1 MQVIQIK
8 DVCKA
13 FDQRQVLN
21 NISLSVEEGEIF
33 GLLGPSGAGKTTLI
47 KMLIGLLSATSG
59 NIAILGKELDKKI
72 DESFPSFG
80 MVLDNDGLYD
90 RLNCYDNLELYA
102 RIYSIS
108 NRKKVI
114 NDLLEKVGLIESSKK
129 SVSNLSKGMRQRL
142 SFARAI
148 LHSPKIVFLD
158 EPTSGLD
165 PATTLQIHS
174 MMKMLKESGT
184 TIFLTTHNMN
194 EAQKMCDHLALLNEG
209 NIVEEGTPED
219 ICLHHRKK
227 CEVNIEMTNGEK
239 YMVDSHDLLTVLQTV
254 LDTNNKIRS
263 IHSNE
268 PNLEEVFIEL
278 TGRDLRLKQLTTFVL
293 SSLNK
298 LRIH

>member
-129 SVSNLSKGMRQRL
+129 SVSNLSKAMRQRL

-278 TGRDLRLKQLTTFVL
+278 TGRDLR
-293 SSLNK
+293 
-298 LRIH
+298 

>member
-72 DESFPSFG
+72 DESFPLFG

-278 TGRDLRLKQLTTFVL
+278 TGRDLR
-293 SSLNK
+293 
-298 LRIH
+298 

>member
-59 NIAILGKELDKKI
+59 NITILGKELDKKI

-174 MMKMLKESGT
+174 MMKTLKESGT

-278 TGRDLRLKQLTTFVL
+278 TGRDLR
-293 SSLNK
+293 
-298 LRIH
+298 

>member
-13 FDQRQVLN
+13 FDQLQVLN

-174 MMKMLKESGT
+174 MMKTLKESGT

-219 ICLHHRKK
+219 ICLLHRKK

-278 TGRDLRLKQLTTFVL
+278 TIVSNDL
-293 SSLNK
+293 
-298 LRIH
+298 

>member
-59 NIAILGKELDKKI
+59 NIAILGKELDK
-72 DESFPSFG
+72 SFPSFG

-278 TGRDLRLKQLTTFVL
+278 TGRDLR
-293 SSLNK
+293 
-298 LRIH
+298 

>member
-59 NIAILGKELDKKI
+59 NIAILGKKLDKKI

-227 CEVNIEMTNGEK
+227 CEVNIEITNGEK

-278 TGRDLRLKQLTTFVL
+278 TGRDLR
-293 SSLNK
+293 
-298 LRIH
+298 

>member
-72 DESFPSFG
+72 DESFPLFG

-174 MMKMLKESGT
+174 MMKTLKESGT

-278 TGRDLRLKQLTTFVL
+278 TGRDLR
-293 SSLNK
+293 
-298 LRIH
+298 

>member
-239 YMVDSHDLLTVLQTV
+239 YMVDSHYLLTVLQTV

-278 TGRDLRLKQLTTFVL
+278 TGRDLR
-293 SSLNK
+293 
-298 LRIH
+298 

>member
-102 RIYSIS
+102 IIYSIS

-174 MMKMLKESGT
+174 MMKTLKESGT

-278 TGRDLRLKQLTTFVL
+278 TGRDLR
-293 SSLNK
+293 
-298 LRIH
+298 

>member
-13 FDQRQVLN
+13 FDQLQVLN

-33 GLLGPSGAGKTTLI
+33 GLLRPSGAGKTTLI

-174 MMKMLKESGT
+174 MMKTLKESGT

-219 ICLHHRKK
+219 ICLLHRKK

-278 TGRDLRLKQLTTFVL
+278 TGRDLR
-293 SSLNK
+293 
-298 LRIH
+298 

>member
-174 MMKMLKESGT
+174 MMKTLKESGT

-239 YMVDSHDLLTVLQTV
+239 YMVDSHNLLTVLQTV

-278 TGRDLRLKQLTTFVL
+278 TGRDLR
-293 SSLNK
+293 
-298 LRIH
+298 

>member
-13 FDQRQVLN
+13 FDQLQVLN
-21 NISLSVEEGEIF
+21 DISLSVEEGEIF

-278 TGRDLRLKQLTTFVL
+278 TGRDLR
-293 SSLNK
+293 
-298 LRIH
+298 

>member
-59 NIAILGKELDKKI
+59 NIAILGKELDKKF

-278 TGRDLRLKQLTTFVL
+278 TGRDLR
-293 SSLNK
+293 
-298 LRIH
+298 

>member
-194 EAQKMCDHLALLNEG
+194 EAQKMCEHLALLNEG

-278 TGRDLRLKQLTTFVL
+278 TGRDLR
-293 SSLNK
+293 
-298 LRIH
+298 

>member
-219 ICLHHRKK
+219 IYLHHRKK

-278 TGRDLRLKQLTTFVL
+278 TGRDLR
-293 SSLNK
+293 
-298 LRIH
+298 

>member
-165 PATTLQIHS
+165 PVTTLQIHS
-174 MMKMLKESGT
+174 MMKTLKESGT

-278 TGRDLRLKQLTTFVL
+278 TGRDLR
-293 SSLNK
+293 
-298 LRIH
+298 

>member
-80 MVLDNDGLYD
+80 MVLNNDGLYD

-174 MMKMLKESGT
+174 MMKTLKESGT

-278 TGRDLRLKQLTTFVL
+278 TGRDLR
-293 SSLNK
+293 
-298 LRIH
+298 

>member
-33 GLLGPSGAGKTTLI
+33 GLLGHSGAGKTTLI

-278 TGRDLRLKQLTTFVL
+278 TGRDLR
-293 SSLNK
+293 
-298 LRIH
+298 

>member
-278 TGRDLRLKQLTTFVL
+278 TGRDL
-293 SSLNK
+293 
-298 LRIH
+298 I

>member
-114 NDLLEKVGLIESSKK
+114 NDLLEKVGLIDSSKK

-174 MMKMLKESGT
+174 MMKTLKESGT

-278 TGRDLRLKQLTTFVL
+278 TGRDLR
-293 SSLNK
+293 
-298 LRIH
+298 

>member
-1 MQVIQIK
+1 MTFT
-8 DVCKA
+8 

-278 TGRDLRLKQLTTFVL
+278 TGRDLR
-293 SSLNK
+293 
-298 LRIH
+298 

>member
-47 KMLIGLLSATSG
+47 KILIGLLSATSG

-254 LDTNNKIRS
+254 LDTNKKIRS

-278 TGRDLRLKQLTTFVL
+278 TGRDLR
-293 SSLNK
+293 
-298 LRIH
+298 

>member
-227 CEVNIEMTNGEK
+227 CEVNVEMTNGEK
-239 YMVDSHDLLTVLQTV
+239 YMVDSHDLLTVIQTV

-278 TGRDLRLKQLTTFVL
+278 TGRDLR
-293 SSLNK
+293 
-298 LRIH
+298 

>member
-268 PNLEEVFIEL
+268 PNLEEVL
-278 TGRDLRLKQLTTFVL
+278 
-293 SSLNK
+293 LN
-298 LRIH
+298 

>member
-129 SVSNLSKGMRQRL
+129 SVSNISKGMRQRL

-174 MMKMLKESGT
+174 MMKTLKESGT

-278 TGRDLRLKQLTTFVL
+278 TGRDLR
-293 SSLNK
+293 
-298 LRIH
+298 

>member
-254 LDTNNKIRS
+254 LDTNNKRS

-278 TGRDLRLKQLTTFVL
+278 TGRDLR
-293 SSLNK
+293 
-298 LRIH
+298 

>member
-1 MQVIQIK
+1 MEHGKSTTIK
-8 DVCKA
+8 IMCGILTPDSGICKINGFIPYKDRKKYVKDIGVVFGNRSALWWDVPVEDSFELIKEIY
-13 FDQRQVLN
+13 
-21 NISLSVEEGEIF
+21 NISDENYKKQRNMLTEMLNIGEIIKTPTRQ
-33 GLLGPSGAGKTTLI
+33 LSLGQR
-47 KMLIGLLSATSG
+47 MRCE
-59 NIAILGKELDKKI
+59 IAAA
-72 DESFPSFG
+72 F
-80 MVLDNDGLYD
+80 
-90 RLNCYDNLELYA
+90 
-102 RIYSIS
+102 
-108 NRKKVI
+108 
-114 NDLLEKVGLIESSKK
+114 
-129 SVSNLSKGMRQRL
+129 
-142 SFARAI
+142 
-148 LHSPKIVFLD
+148 LHEPKIVFLD

-174 MMKMLKESGT
+174 MMKTLKESGT

-219 ICLHHRKK
+219 ICLLHRKK

-278 TGRDLRLKQLTTFVL
+278 TGRDLR
-293 SSLNK
+293 
-298 LRIH
+298 

>member
-174 MMKMLKESGT
+174 RMKMLKESGT

-278 TGRDLRLKQLTTFVL
+278 TGRDLR
-293 SSLNK
+293 
-298 LRIH
+298 

>member
-254 LDTNNKIRS
+254 LETNNKIRS

-278 TGRDLRLKQLTTFVL
+278 TGRDLR
-293 SSLNK
+293 
-298 LRIH
+298 

>member
-184 TIFLTTHNMN
+184 TIFLTTHDMN

-278 TGRDLRLKQLTTFVL
+278 TGRDLR
-293 SSLNK
+293 
-298 LRIH
+298 

>member
-254 LDTNNKIRS
+254 LDTNNQIRS

-278 TGRDLRLKQLTTFVL
+278 TGRDLR
-293 SSLNK
+293 
-298 LRIH
+298 

>member
-227 CEVNIEMTNGEK
+227 CEVNMEMTNGEK

-278 TGRDLRLKQLTTFVL
+278 TGRDLR
-293 SSLNK
+293 
-298 LRIH
+298 

>member
-254 LDTNNKIRS
+254 LDANNKIRS

-278 TGRDLRLKQLTTFVL
+278 TGRDLR
-293 SSLNK
+293 
-298 LRIH
+298 

>member
-47 KMLIGLLSATSG
+47 KMLIGLLPATSG

-174 MMKMLKESGT
+174 MMKTLKESGT

-194 EAQKMCDHLALLNEG
+194 EAQKMCDYLALLNEG
-209 NIVEEGTPED
+209 NIVEKGTPED

-278 TGRDLRLKQLTTFVL
+278 TGRDLR
-293 SSLNK
+293 
-298 LRIH
+298 

>member
-174 MMKMLKESGT
+174 MMKTLKESGT
-184 TIFLTTHNMN
+184 TIFLTTYNMN

-278 TGRDLRLKQLTTFVL
+278 TGRDLR
-293 SSLNK
+293 
-298 LRIH
+298 

>member
-33 GLLGPSGAGKTTLI
+33 GFLGPSGAGKTTLI

-278 TGRDLRLKQLTTFVL
+278 TGRDLR
-293 SSLNK
+293 
-298 LRIH
+298 